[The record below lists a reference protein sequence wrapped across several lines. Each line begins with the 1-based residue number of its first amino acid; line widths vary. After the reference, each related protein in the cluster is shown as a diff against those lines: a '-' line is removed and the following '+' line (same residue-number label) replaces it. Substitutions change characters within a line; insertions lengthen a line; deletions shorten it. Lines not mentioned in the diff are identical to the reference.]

1 MAKVKQILISSIL
14 CAFSV
19 SVVSQTVYSWRDDK
33 GVVHFSQQP
42 PAQGEY
48 QLVTIRSSQAKT
60 AQNQSQVETVGLMA
74 NSDAELDES
83 LCQQARDQ
91 LTLLQSGQELFTKEA
106 NSEELRLLTAE
117 EREQQ
122 LLLSN
127 FEIKRRCTPTP

>member
-1 MAKVKQILISSIL
+1 MAKVRQILIGSIL
-14 CAFSV
+14 GIFSLGIAA
-19 SVVSQTVYSWRDDK
+19 QTVYSWQDAK

-48 QLVTIRSSQAKT
+48 QLVTIRTNQAASRPAVSSTGAEGNAQA
-60 AQNQSQVETVGLMA
+60 AASGF
-74 NSDAELDES
+74 DAT

-106 NSEELRLLTAE
+106 NSEELRLLTSE

-122 LLLSN
+122 ILLIN
-127 FEIKRRCTPTP
+127 FEIKRRCATAP